1 MSDNVLWTNLI
12 GKKFDQKLLFLV
24 SDSELGRDYSFRL
37 RANVCRGPNDVPF
50 TTTLICGVGKKN
62 EPINGDNTKPQSYES
77 TMLEWGLESEM
88 ERIKKLVV
96 KGSANILKSIIRHE
110 KALTIEE
117 KGGIGAQTDVI
128 GM

>member
-1 MSDNVLWTNLI
+1 
-12 GKKFDQKLLFLV
+12 
-24 SDSELGRDYSFRL
+24 
-37 RANVCRGPNDVPF
+37 
-50 TTTLICGVGKKN
+50 
-62 EPINGDNTKPQSYES
+62 
-77 TMLEWGLESEM
+77 MLEWGLESEM